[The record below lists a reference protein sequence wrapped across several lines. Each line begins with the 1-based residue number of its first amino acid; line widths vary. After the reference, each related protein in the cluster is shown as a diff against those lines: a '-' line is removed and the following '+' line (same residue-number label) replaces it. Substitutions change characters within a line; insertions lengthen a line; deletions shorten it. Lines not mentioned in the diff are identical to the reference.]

1 MSDESPDDHEEHK
14 AGAWAVS
21 NFLTPPVCA
30 IAALTLAIAALLDQD
45 AVPVGFAAV
54 LEEEVARPAGFY
66 VVRGLVTVLQ
76 VAVVLLLARR
86 SFAAGSSPGRDPGSG
101 SGLDLRHRAG
111 ACGARDPWRRDLN
124 GDHRTAQFG

>member
-30 IAALTLAIAALLDQD
+30 IAALTLAIAALLDQN

-86 SFAAGSSPGRDPGSG
+86 SFAAASSLVVTLARAAVLISG
-101 SGLDLRHRAG
+101 IALVPAVLAILGG
-111 ACGARDPWRRDLN
+111 AI
-124 GDHRTAQFG
+124 

>member
-1 MSDESPDDHEEHK
+1 MSDESPDDHEGHK

-21 NFLTPPVCA
+21 NFFTPPVCA
-30 IAALTLAIAALLDQD
+30 IAALTLAIAALLDQN

-76 VAVVLLLARR
+76 VVVVLLLARR
-86 SFAAGSSPGRDPGSG
+86 SFAAASSLVVTLGRAAVLISG
-101 SGLDLRHRAG
+101 IALVPAVLAILGG
-111 ACGARDPWRRDLN
+111 AI
-124 GDHRTAQFG
+124 